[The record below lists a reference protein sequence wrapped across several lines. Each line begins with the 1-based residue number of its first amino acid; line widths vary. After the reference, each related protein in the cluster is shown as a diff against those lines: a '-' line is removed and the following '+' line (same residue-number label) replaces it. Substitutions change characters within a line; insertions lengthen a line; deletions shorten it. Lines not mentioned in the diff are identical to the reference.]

1 MKKVPLRRCVV
12 SGETLPKKEL
22 LRIVRTPDGIVK
34 VDVTGKLNG
43 HGAYIK
49 KDVGVLEIAI
59 KRKTL
64 DNALDTSIDASV
76 YEEIRRLI

>member
-1 MKKVPLRRCVV
+1 MKKVPLRRCIV

-49 KDVGVLEIAI
+49 KDVSILEIAI

-64 DNALDTSIDASV
+64 DKALDTSIDASV
-76 YEEIRRLI
+76 YEEIRRLL